1 MAASYK
7 CNWEAFVGMPSDMT
21 GKAALVTG
29 AGGGLGQ
36 ATAVALAR
44 AGADVCIVDIKAD
57 GLAQTAALVET
68 SGRQAVVHIADLG
81 VAENC
86 AACVTAAVDRLGRL
100 DALCNVA
107 GILTLANSHDMPLAD
122 WNLVLAVNLTAPFL
136 LSQAAIPHLLKTNGA
151 IVNVA
156 SLAAHIGEAYAAAY
170 CASKAGLVQMT
181 KSMAM
186 EFLKQ
191 PIRINAI
198 SPGGMATP
206 IGASFVPPAEADAEL
221 LARFRPIRG
230 LVEVADMAEMIAYLA
245 SDAARGFH
253 GAIIQMDNGITAG

>member
-1 MAASYK
+1 MGA
-7 CNWEAFVGMPSDMT
+7 PSDMT
-21 GKAALVTG
+21 GKSALVTG

-36 ATAVALAR
+36 ATAIALAQ
-44 AGADVCIVDIKAD
+44 AGADVCIVDVKAD
-57 GLAQTAALVET
+57 GLAATAQQVEALGRKAVLHAVDLSVVDNCSASVET
-68 SGRQAVVHIADLG
+68 AV
-81 VAENC
+81 
-86 AACVTAAVDRLGRL
+86 AAFGRL

-107 GILTLANSHDMPLAD
+107 GILKLANSHEMPLDD
-122 WNLVLAVNLTAPFL
+122 WNLVMAVNLTAPFL

-151 IVNVA
+151 IVNVT

-170 CASKAGLVQMT
+170 CAAKGGLAQLT

-186 EFLKQ
+186 EYLKQ

-206 IGASFVPPAEADAEL
+206 IGASFVPPAGCDMEL
-221 LARFRPIRG
+221 LARYRPIRG
-230 LVEVADMAEMIAYLA
+230 LVEVADMANMIAYLA
-245 SDAARGFH
+245 SDVSRGFH

>member
-1 MAASYK
+1 MAT
-7 CNWEAFVGMPSDMT
+7 PSDMA

-36 ATAVALAR
+36 ATAIALAQ
-44 AGADVCIVDIKAD
+44 AGADICIVDVKAE
-57 GLAQTAALVET
+57 GLAETKAQVEAL
-68 SGRQAVVHIADLG
+68 GRKAFIHVADLG

-86 AACVTAAVDRLGRL
+86 PASVDAAIAEFGRL

-107 GILTLANSHDMPLAD
+107 GILKLANSHEMPLAD
-122 WNLVLAVNLTAPFL
+122 WNLVIAVNLTAPFL
-136 LSQAAIPHLLKTNGA
+136 LCKAAIPHLLKNNGA
-151 IVNVA
+151 IVNVT

-170 CASKAGLVQMT
+170 CATKGGLAQLT

-186 EFLKQ
+186 EYLKQ

-206 IGASFVPPAEADAEL
+206 IGASFVPPTGADMDL

-230 LVEVADMAEMIAYLA
+230 LVEVADMANMIAYLA
-245 SDAARGFH
+245 SDAASGFH
-253 GAIIQMDNGITAG
+253 GAIIQMDKGITAG

>member
-1 MAASYK
+1 MGA
-7 CNWEAFVGMPSDMT
+7 PSDMT
-21 GKAALVTG
+21 GKSALVTG

-36 ATAVALAR
+36 ATAIALAQ
-44 AGADVCIVDIKAD
+44 AGADVCIVDVKAD
-57 GLAQTAALVET
+57 GLAATAQQVEAL
-68 SGRQAVVHIADLG
+68 GRKAVLHAVDLS
-81 VAENC
+81 VVDNC
-86 AACVTAAVDRLGRL
+86 AASVETAVAAFGRL

-107 GILTLANSHDMPLAD
+107 GILKLANSHEMPLDD
-122 WNLVLAVNLTAPFL
+122 WNLVMAVNLTAPFL

-151 IVNVA
+151 IVNVT

-170 CASKAGLVQMT
+170 CAAKGGLAQLT

-186 EFLKQ
+186 EYLKQ

-206 IGASFVPPAEADAEL
+206 IGASFVPPAGCDMEL
-221 LARFRPIRG
+221 LARYRPIRG
-230 LVEVADMAEMIAYLA
+230 LVEVADMANMIAYLA
-245 SDAARGFH
+245 SDASRGFH